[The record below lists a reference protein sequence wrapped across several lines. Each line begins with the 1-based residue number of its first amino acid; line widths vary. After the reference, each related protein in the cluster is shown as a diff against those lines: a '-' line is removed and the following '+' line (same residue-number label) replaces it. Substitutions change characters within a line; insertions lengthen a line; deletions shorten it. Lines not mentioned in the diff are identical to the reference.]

1 MRDEYRNVDSVMAF
15 KNVLSR
21 DVTASAPS
29 VIKFANMLVEA
40 RSNPNYNVCNYCICT
55 RYVSI

>member
-15 KNVLSR
+15 KNVYSR

-29 VIKFANMLVEA
+29 VI
-40 RSNPNYNVCNYCICT
+40 
-55 RYVSI
+55 